1 MIDQIKTTL
10 NENASTIFQDVL
22 GASSLIVMLVVG
34 LNLPLFF

>member
-10 NENASTIFQDVL
+10 NENAATIVQDVL
-22 GASSLIVMLVVG
+22 GASSLIVMLVIG

>member
-10 NENASTIFQDVL
+10 KENAATILQDVM
-22 GASSLIVMLVVG
+22 GASSLIVMLVIG